1 MSHPYGSPTPEPWAR
16 SRRGSD
22 AALAR
27 IARAAFEHRQQLATC
42 YPWVPAAQFT
52 IGGIGCPGPR
62 CHTAGALVLLW
73 ERWSWYGGSCP
84 RCGARGLGVTA
95 GGGLS
100 TGRVTGVCIGCE
112 ALLERWIPGFHAIMH
127 GVGEALH
134 GTSFRLTGVPVPAA
148 GRGAAPLVAVL
159 QELGASGLAQPRGR
173 DGARA
178 RKPRRRRR

>member
-1 MSHPYGSPTPEPWAR
+1 MSHTHDLPTPGPWEWT
-16 SRRGSD
+16 RRGCD
-22 AALAR
+22 DDLAR
-27 IARAAFEHRQQLATC
+27 IVRAAFERRHLLAER
-42 YPWVPAAQFT
+42 YPWVPATPFT
-52 IGGIGCPGPR
+52 IGGIGSPGPR

-73 ERWSWYGGSCP
+73 ERWSWFGGPCP
-84 RCGARGLGVTA
+84 ECGEPGLGVTA

-100 TGRVTGVCIGCE
+100 TGRVTGLCIGCQ
-112 ALLERWIPGFHAIMH
+112 AQLQRWIPGFHAIMH

-178 RKPRRRRR
+178 RTPRRRRR